1 MAALKRRNAPDAP
14 GYGTPGSFDV
24 LTGAPLRPLDL
35 AMNDVGELLPVDR
48 DTDQRDSA
56 QIDVAEHEPAELS
69 LAVRQS

>member
-1 MAALKRRNAPDAP
+1 
-14 GYGTPGSFDV
+14 
-24 LTGAPLRPLDL
+24 
-35 AMNDVGELLPVDR
+35 MNDVGELLPVDR